1 MRQFLDEDFLL
12 HSDSAREIYH
22 EWAEP
27 LPVIDYHS
35 HLNPEDI
42 AANRQFKN
50 LTEAWLEDDHYK
62 WRAMRTHGVPE
73 EFCTGDKG
81 HFEKFKKW
89 AETVPYT
96 LRNPLFHWTHLELKR
111 YFGITKLLNPDSAE
125 EIFDITGKMLASDD
139 FRCRNLLRK
148 MNVEVVCTTDD
159 PIDSLEFHQQMIKD
173 GFEVRIL
180 PTFRP
185 DGALAVENVK
195 KFNDYLHALE
205 EVTNLEIRTFQQFI
219 EALEKRHHFFHERG
233 CRLSDHGIETFYA
246 EEYSVDDINQI
257 FKKIRKGS
265 ELIMTEIL
273 QFKSAMLVE
282 FALLNSSRGWTQQF
296 HYGALRNNNSLMLK
310 KIGPDSGFDSFGDLP
325 VAQNMSKFLDRLA
338 SQGKLAKTIL
348 YNLNPGDNDLVAA
361 MIGNFQDGSSPGKIQ
376 FGPGWWFLDQ
386 KEGMEKQM
394 NCMSNMGLLR
404 HFVGMT
410 TDSRSFLSYPRHE
423 YFRRV
428 LCNLVGTDIDNGELP
443 PDMDLVG
450 KMVQDICYN
459 NARDYFGFIE

>member
-1 MRQFLDEDFLL
+1 MRQFLDDDFLL
-12 HSDSAREIYH
+12 QTDRARELYH
-22 EWAEP
+22 EWAES

-35 HLNPEDI
+35 HLSPEDI
-42 AANRQFKN
+42 AGNRQFKN
-50 LTEAWLEDDHYK
+50 LTEAWLEGDHYK
-62 WRAMRTHGVPE
+62 WRAMRTHGIPE
-73 EFCTGDKG
+73 EYCTGDKG

-111 YFGITKLLNPDSAE
+111 YFDISKLLNPDSAE
-125 EIFDITGKMLASDD
+125 EIYNITGEMLASDD

-159 PIDSLEFHQQMIKD
+159 PIDSLEFHQQMIKED
-173 GFEVRIL
+173 FEIRVL

-185 DGALAVENVK
+185 DRAMAVENVK
-195 KFNDYLHALE
+195 KFNDYLHALK
-205 EVTNLEIRTFQQFI
+205 EVTNLEIKNFQQYI
-219 EALEKRHHFFHERG
+219 EALEKRHHFFHEMG

-246 EEYSVDDINQI
+246 ENYSIDDINQI
-257 FKKIRKGS
+257 FEKISMGS
-265 ELIMTEIL
+265 DLNLNEIL
-273 QFKSAMLVE
+273 QFKSAMMIE
-282 FALLNSSRGWTQQF
+282 FALLNNSRKWTQQF

-310 KIGPDSGFDSFGDLP
+310 KIGKDSGFDSIGDLP

-338 SQGKLAKTIL
+338 NQGKLTKTIL
-348 YNLNPGDNDLVAA
+348 YNLNPGDNELVAA
-361 MIGNFQDGSSPGKIQ
+361 MAGNFQDGSSPGKMQ
-376 FGPGWWFLDQ
+376 FGSGWWYLDQ
-386 KEGMEKQM
+386 KDGMERQM
-394 NCMSNMGLLR
+394 NCLSNIGLLR

-428 LCNLVGTDIDNGELP
+428 LCNMVGTDVENGELP
-443 PDMDLVG
+443 ADMDLVG

-459 NARDYFGFIE
+459 NARDYFGFTE